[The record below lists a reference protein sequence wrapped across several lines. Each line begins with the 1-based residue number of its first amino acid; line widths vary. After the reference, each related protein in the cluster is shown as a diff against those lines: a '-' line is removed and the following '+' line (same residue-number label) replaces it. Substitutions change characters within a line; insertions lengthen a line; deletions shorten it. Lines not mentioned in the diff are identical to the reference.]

1 LKSNSLNRQTL
12 VIAVCIILA
21 GCSDETVQAPELTFD
36 QQVEQEWIEGRER
49 VNAVEFLESG
59 GVYEDTSP
67 DLKIDREHLLPLLRK
82 LQDEFDLTVD
92 ALLDSDNNQIAFAIV
107 VDLSETARH
116 ADIVSALDE
125 ADGSVPGI
133 IQDFWGERW
142 LSIDIMDEFET
153 QMLEKDGHLE
163 LLRQHL
169 AAQRTRI
176 REDAE

>member
-1 LKSNSLNRQTL
+1 M
-12 VIAVCIILA
+12 
-21 GCSDETVQAPELTFD
+21 
-36 QQVEQEWIEGRER
+36 
-49 VNAVEFLESG
+49 
-59 GVYEDTSP
+59 
-67 DLKIDREHLLPLLRK
+67 
-82 LQDEFDLTVD
+82 
-92 ALLDSDNNQIAFAIV
+92 
-107 VDLSETARH
+107 DLSETARH

-125 ADGSVPGI
+125 ADRSVPGI

>member
-1 LKSNSLNRQTL
+1 M
-12 VIAVCIILA
+12 
-21 GCSDETVQAPELTFD
+21 
-36 QQVEQEWIEGRER
+36 
-49 VNAVEFLESG
+49 
-59 GVYEDTSP
+59 
-67 DLKIDREHLLPLLRK
+67 
-82 LQDEFDLTVD
+82 
-92 ALLDSDNNQIAFAIV
+92 
-107 VDLSETARH
+107 DLSETARH

-125 ADGSVPGI
+125 ADRSVPGI

-176 REDAE
+176 REDAEYRAFNHDSPGCTVVLTRPMTVDGAGRGSREDRSSWNAQATPRTARRAEPTIQSFARTEPQQHHSNWSITLPWSMAAMGRPDGSLKAMCGSTPRTLKIVW